1 MGNEQKP
8 PDSLRAEA
16 EAKLAHEVP
25 PVSSIA
31 LPTESLLYEIQV
43 HQVELEMQNEA
54 LRSTQVALEESRNL
68 YVDLYEFAPVGYITL
83 SNLGL
88 ISRINFTGSS
98 LLGFDRSKL
107 INRRFSK
114 FVSPADE
121 DGWRQFFV
129 GLLQHNKRLI
139 CEVAMQRGD
148 GSEIHVRLDCTQSA
162 RLNEEPQVLISIID
176 ITLQKQ
182 MDAALQGS
190 EERYRSLAEDMPHF
204 VATFVPGGT
213 LTYVNRALTSLA
225 GLTRDELIG
234 RNFYDFLTAEDCAM
248 LKTKLALLTPDNPI
262 ETHVQRYLVDGK
274 SERFHEWT
282 NRAFFDS
289 TGRAV
294 RFQAVGEDIT
304 ARIQAEE
311 ELRIAAIAFD
321 SQEGMLVT
329 DANSA
334 ILRVNNAFCRITG
347 YNTEEVI
354 GKNPRILSSGN
365 QDSTFYAEM
374 WGNLTRQGFW
384 EGEIWNKR
392 KNGEIYPEHLCISA
406 VKDQAG
412 IIKNY
417 VATLTDITM
426 SRNAAEEIQQLAFYD
441 PLTLLPNR
449 RLLTDRLK
457 LALASSA
464 RSGKEGAILFLDL
477 DNFKSLNDTLGHG
490 IGDQLLQQAA
500 HRIESCVREGD
511 TVARLGGDEFVV
523 MLEDLSEH
531 PLEAAAQ
538 TEAIGAKMLA
548 AFNRPYQLAGR
559 EYHNT
564 SSIGATLFG
573 SQSTEIDEL
582 LKQADIAMYQ
592 AKKAG
597 RNTLRFFDPEMQASV
612 NKRAELEIE
621 LHHAL
626 EGRQFRLFYQIQVD
640 SAGKP
645 LGAETLIRWQHPQRG
660 LMQPNEFIHL
670 AEESGL
676 ILPIG
681 QWVLETACAQIK
693 AWQNNPVTRNLTLSV
708 NVSAKQFHEVSFVA
722 QVRDALL
729 RYSINPELLKLEP
742 TESILFENIED
753 TVETM
758 NALKAIGVNFSLD
771 DFGTGFSSLQ
781 YLKRLPLNQLK
792 IDQSFVR
799 DLVLDSNDLAIVRA
813 IIAMAQSLNL
823 EVIAEGVE
831 TEEQHQILRSNGCN
845 HYQGYL
851 FGKPVPIDEFEA
863 ALKRG

>member
-1 MGNEQKP
+1 MGNEKKP
-8 PDSLRAEA
+8 PDSLRSEA
-16 EAKLAHEVP
+16 EAKLARVFAS
-25 PVSSIA
+25 VSSES
-31 LPTESLLYEIQV
+31 LPTESLLHELQV
-43 HQVELEMQNEA
+43 HQIELEMQNEA
-54 LRSTQVALEESRNL
+54 LRATQAALEESRDL

-83 SNLGL
+83 SNHGL
-88 ISRINFTGSS
+88 ISRINFTGAA
-98 LLGFDRSKL
+98 LLGVDRFKL

-114 FVSPADE
+114 FVSPSDE
-121 DGWRQFFV
+121 DGWRRFFH

-139 CEVAMQRGD
+139 CELSMQRGD
-148 GSEIHVRLDCTQSA
+148 GGEFKVRLDCTQSA
-162 RLNEEPQVLISIID
+162 KSNEGPQVLLSMID
-176 ITLQKQ
+176 ITEQKR
-182 MDAALQGS
+182 MVVALQES
-190 EERYRSLAEDMPHF
+190 EERYRNLAEDMPLF
-204 VATFVPGGT
+204 VSTFIPDGT
-213 LTYVNRALTSLA
+213 LTYVNRALTNLV

-234 RNFYDFLTAEDCAM
+234 SNFFDYLTVEDGEI
-248 LKTKLALLTPDNPI
+248 LKQKLALLTPENPI
-262 ETHVQRYLVDGK
+262 ETHVQSYLEEGK
-274 SERFHEWT
+274 VENHHQWT

-289 TGRAV
+289 TGKV
-294 RFQAVGEDIT
+294 IRFQAVGEDIT
-304 ARIQAEE
+304 ARMQAEK
-311 ELRIAAIAFD
+311 ELRIAAIAFE

-329 DANSA
+329 DADSA

-347 YNTEEVI
+347 FNPEEVI
-354 GKNPRILSSGN
+354 GKNPRILSSGR
-365 QDSTFYAEM
+365 QDPAFYADM
-374 WGNLTRQGFW
+374 WGSITRVGFW

-392 KNGEIYPEHLCISA
+392 KNGEVYPEHLCISA

-426 SRNAAEEIQQLAFYD
+426 SRNAANEIQHLAFYD
-441 PLTLLPNR
+441 PLTRLPNR
-449 RLLTDRLK
+449 RLLVDRLK

-477 DNFKSLNDTLGHG
+477 DNFKSLNDTLGHD
-490 IGDQLLQQAA
+490 IGDQLLQLAA
-500 HRIESCVREGD
+500 QRIESCVREGD

-538 TEAIGAKMLA
+538 TEAVGAKMLA
-548 AFNRPYQLAGR
+548 AFNRPYQLAGH
-559 EYHNT
+559 EYRNT
-564 SSIGATLFG
+564 SSIGATLFSDHNAG
-573 SQSTEIDEL
+573 IDEL

-621 LHHAL
+621 LRHAL
-626 EGRQFRLFYQIQVD
+626 EEQQFRLFYQIQVD
-640 SAGKP
+640 SARRT
-645 LGAETLIRWQHPQRG
+645 LGAEALIRWQHPGRG
-660 LMQPNEFIHL
+660 LVPPIEFIQL
-670 AEESGL
+670 AEETGL
-676 ILPIG
+676 IQPIG

-693 AWQNNPVTRNLTLSV
+693 AWQNNPVTQNLTLSV
-708 NVSAKQFHEVSFVA
+708 NVSARQFHEANFVA
-722 QVRDALL
+722 QVQDTLL
-729 RYSINPELLKLEP
+729 RHAIDPRLLKLEP

-758 NALKAIGVNFSLD
+758 NALKAIGVHFALD

-799 DLVLDSNDLAIVRA
+799 DLVLDANDQAIVRA

-831 TEEQHQILRSNGCN
+831 TENQLQMLQASGCH

-863 ALKRG
+863 ALERG